1 MAITQPQD
9 RALDLSID
17 DDELTPEELK
27 RRKENQH
34 LLAEAAYLDR
44 YQQRIKRAI
53 WVGAVGSAVISA
65 FVPGSWFWPI
75 FMGLL
80 GGYMGYDVVQNNRGP
95 LFGIMAFGGS
105 AMLISLTHINV
116 AGIKDVLTGCIIVST
131 WLFHM
136 ALGWVVTTLSQEQ
149 RSREESF

>member
-1 MAITQPQD
+1 MTAQD

-27 RRKENQH
+27 RRKQSQH
-34 LLAEAAYLDR
+34 LAAEAAYLER
-44 YQQRIKRAI
+44 YRLRVKRAMI
-53 WVGAVGSAVISA
+53 LGAVASVVISA

-75 FMGLL
+75 VMGMIGGGL
-80 GGYMGYDVVQNNRGP
+80 GFYVAQNNTGH
-95 LFGIMAFGGS
+95 LMGIVMFGGS
-105 AMLISLTHINV
+105 AAVISLTHVNM
-116 AGIKDVLTGCIIVST
+116 AGIKDVGTGFIIVST

-136 ALGWVVTTLSQEQ
+136 ALGWVVTMLSQEQ